1 MHSLNLTLD
10 EKASLAGAL
19 HYMIEYPD
27 AYVNQCEFYGEDT
40 YSHNKMDI
48 IVTLKKKYEQEAAN
62 FLNSTEIHYSNEEIL
77 VIWTVIN
84 IMVQHIGNDDE
95 SKKEQADVFSS
106 LMHKFAPL
114 TSIAEE
120 GIS

>member
-1 MHSLNLTLD
+1 MHSLNLTFD

-27 AYVNQCEFYGEDT
+27 AYVNQYEFYGEDT
-40 YSHNKMDI
+40 YLHNKMDI
-48 IVTLKKKYEQEAAN
+48 IVTLKKKYDQEATD
-62 FLNSTEIHYSNEEIL
+62 FVNSTDIHYSNEELL
-77 VIWTVIN
+77 VIWTIIN

-106 LMHKFAPL
+106 LSHKFAPL
-114 TSIAEE
+114 TAIAEKD
-120 GIS
+120 IS